1 MLEINF
7 LHWFAGH
14 EHQSYRH
21 CNKTHI
27 GGLESGC
34 SLPNMG
40 LCNGRNLMHNCS
52 VELFKQGNK
61 YFYFVQIFWEKYG
74 VDEC

>member
-7 LHWFAGH
+7 LHGFAGN
-14 EHQSYRH
+14 EHQSYWH
-21 CNKTHI
+21 CNKTHN

-40 LCNGRNLMHNCS
+40 LCNGRNLMHNYS
-52 VELFKQGNK
+52 VELFK
-61 YFYFVQIFWEKYG
+61 
-74 VDEC
+74 